1 MVMSDPTNRRDT
13 PANQSQVRYGG
24 FAEKIYGLILAEEE
38 QALGIGILRMVA
50 TVVAWSYDK
59 LTIFRNL
66 LFDLRILKVHKL
78 SCPVISVGNLAV
90 GGTGK
95 TPMVIWLARFLLEEG
110 WRVGVVSRGYK
121 GEETK
126 KVLVVSDGRSILAGS
141 DISGDEPQ
149 LLARRL
155 PGVPVLCSTKRALAA
170 EAAVEQLQCEVVIL
184 DDGFQHRFIARN
196 LDVVMLDSHYPFG
209 DGSLFPRGILREQ
222 TTALRRAQVLALSRF
237 DGSEQAEQSHK
248 NLVGQ
253 WPDKTVVTAAYR
265 ATRLFDATTQREL
278 PLSSVKNKRL
288 AAFAGIGRP
297 DDFFRT
303 VRDLGADL
311 VHTTALPDHHPLTVE
326 FLASLVEE
334 ASAQQP
340 EAWLTTEK
348 DWVRLPSDLP
358 DSMELMILAVEI
370 NVDGDSSLLKAVV
383 QESLTMSEGTRKDQE

>member
-1 MVMSDPTNRRDT
+1 MKSSARPTGYYRVKR
-13 PANQSQVRYGG
+13 GG
-24 FAEKIYGLILAEEE
+24 LAENTYRLILAEEK
-38 QALGIGILRMVA
+38 QSLGITILRVVA

-59 LTIFRNL
+59 LAIFRNL
-66 LFDLRILKVHKL
+66 LFDLRVLKVHKL

-95 TPMVIWLARFLLEEG
+95 TPMVIWLARFLSEEG
-110 WRVGVVSRGYK
+110 WRVVVVSRGYR

-126 KVLVVSDGRSILAGS
+126 RVLVVSDGRNILAGS
-141 DISGDEPQ
+141 DVSGDEPQ

-155 PGVPVLCSTKRALAA
+155 PGIPVLCSTKRALAA
-170 EAAVEQLQCEVVIL
+170 EAAVEQFRCEVVIL

-196 LDVVMLDSHYPFG
+196 LDVVMLDAQKSFG
-209 DGSLFPRGILREQ
+209 NGSLVPRGILRER
-222 TTALRRAQVLALSRF
+222 TKALTRAQVLVLSRF

-253 WPDKTVVTAAYR
+253 WPDKTIVTAAHR
-265 ATRLFDATTQREL
+265 ATHLFKATTQREL
-278 PLSSVKNKRL
+278 PLSSVENKRL
-288 AAFAGIGRP
+288 AAFAGINRP

-311 VHTTALPDHHPLTVE
+311 VHTTALPDHHPLTIE
-326 FLASLVEE
+326 LLASLVEE
-334 ASAQQP
+334 ASEQKP
-340 EAWLTTEK
+340 ELWLTTEK

-370 NVDGDSSLLKAVV
+370 DLDGDSSLLKAVV
-383 QESLTMSEGTRKDQE
+383 QESL